1 MTAIFI
7 SYRRDDSRDASRRV
21 AERLAERFGKD
32 AVFLDVEA
40 IEAGADFSQTIL
52 DGVRAA
58 SVMLVVIG
66 PRWLGAQSVEGKPR
80 LEDPEDFVRREIETA
95 LDWRVPIVP
104 VLIGGASM
112 PAEAKLPASIRK
124 LSARQ
129 AHTVMDPGWD
139 QDIDRL
145 AGIVAKAYDVEPIP
159 VDTFSYLR
167 GRRQGLFRYPFR
179 LARLLLRPKRFL
191 ATRSLGRRG
200 DLVDALVFFA
210 VSTALAEW
218 LLIVEWPGKSWLL
231 FVSGVSVG
239 ALGALVLSIPLYLAW
254 RVAGADREYGRV
266 LTVLSY
272 QTSVVH
278 MGLGLSGFLFFTS
291 INFTSPDRL
300 RRVRDAIAEGGVGG
314 TLRND
319 VNALLTTTGWETVS
333 PYLFLFFVA
342 LLAWM
347 IASWGA
353 YRRALAL
360 SRMRSL
366 IAFTLTVLLASTPVL
381 LFVLTAATR

>member
-32 AVFLDVEA
+32 AVFLDFDA

-66 PRWLGAQSVEGKPR
+66 PRWLGAQSGEGRPR
-80 LEDPEDFVRREIETA
+80 LEDPEDFVRREIETG
-95 LDWRVPIVP
+95 LDWHVPIVP

-112 PAEAKLPASIRK
+112 PAEVELPASIRK
-124 LSARQ
+124 LSTRQ
-129 AHTVMDPGWD
+129 AHPLTEPRWD

-145 AGIVAKAYDVEPIP
+145 AGIVAKAYDVEPLP
-159 VDTFSYLR
+159 VDTLSYVGGRLQSLR
-167 GRRQGLFRYPFR
+167 LYPFH
-179 LARLLLRPKRFL
+179 LAKLVFRPKRFL

-200 DLVDALVFFA
+200 DLVDALVFFT
-210 VSTALAEW
+210 VSTAIAVWLA
-218 LLIVEWPGKSWLL
+218 IVEWPGNSWLL

-239 ALGALVLSIPLYLAW
+239 TLATLVLSIPLYLGWLA
-254 RVAGADREYGRV
+254 AGADREYGRV

-272 QTSVVH
+272 QSSVVH
-278 MGLGLSGFLFFTS
+278 VGLGLSGLLFFMS
-291 INFTSPDRL
+291 INFTNPDRL
-300 RRVRDAIAEGGVGG
+300 RRVHDAIAAGGASG
-314 TLRND
+314 TLRDD
-319 VNALLTTTGWETVS
+319 VNALLTTTGWEIVS
-333 PYLFLFFVA
+333 PYLFVFSVA
-342 LLAWM
+342 VLAWM

-353 YRRALAL
+353 YRRALGL

-366 IAFTLTVLLASTPVL
+366 IAFALTVLLLSIPVL
-381 LFVLTAATR
+381 LFVLRAATS